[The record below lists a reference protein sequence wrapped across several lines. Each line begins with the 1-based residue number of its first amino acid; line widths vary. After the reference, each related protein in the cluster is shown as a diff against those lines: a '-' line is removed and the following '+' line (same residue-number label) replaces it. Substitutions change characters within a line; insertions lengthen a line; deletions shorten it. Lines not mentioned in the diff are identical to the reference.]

1 MNLREPNS
9 LIGKHVR
16 LDPLQPVHFD
26 ELCKVGL
33 DEDLWRWFPVVVRSR
48 EELIRWL
55 EVALADQRKGL
66 ALPFAI
72 VHAASSAVI
81 GTSRFANIASEHR
94 RLEIGWTWIVRD
106 WQRTAVNTETKY
118 LMLRHAFE
126 NLNCVRVE
134 FKTDSL
140 NHRSRAALLRIGA
153 IEEGTLRQHMVTNSG
168 RIRDSVYF
176 SVVQAEWPGV
186 KARLEEKLAR

>member
-1 MNLREPNS
+1 M
-9 LIGKHVR
+9 HVR

-81 GTSRFANIASEHR
+81 GTSRFANIASEPR
-94 RLEIGWTWIVRD
+94 RPAIGWTWIFRD

-126 NLNCVRVE
+126 NLNCVRV
-134 FKTDSL
+134 
-140 NHRSRAALLRIGA
+140 RS
-153 IEEGTLRQHMVTNSG
+153 EEHTSELQSRFG
-168 RIRDSVYF
+168 I
-176 SVVQAEWPGV
+176 
-186 KARLEEKLAR
+186 